1 MIMLDP
7 PPKGGLEELRSYVS
21 QLAETLNVDLDE
33 IEGRFRALE
42 KEE

>member
-1 MIMLDP
+1 MIMLDS

-21 QLAETLNVDLDE
+21 QLAEMLNVNLDE
-33 IEGRFRALE
+33 IEGRLRALE